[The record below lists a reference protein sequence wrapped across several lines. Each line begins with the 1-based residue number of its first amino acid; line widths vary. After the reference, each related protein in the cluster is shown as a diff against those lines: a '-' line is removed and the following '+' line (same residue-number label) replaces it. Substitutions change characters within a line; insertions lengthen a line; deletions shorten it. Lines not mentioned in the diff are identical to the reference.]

1 MASKIIVNEI
11 EHSSGSST
19 DVAMNAANIVNLN
32 TTNISSGTIGSN
44 VIFPNQHIIR
54 YGLASLATTPSALT
68 ATGSTDLIT
77 VSLVVP
83 AAYNYMF
90 VQFDFNYKLAG
101 NSTSTNPY
109 AYFAIIDVT
118 DNNAAKTISKVKHVL
133 PANTDEVIG
142 QGTISA
148 FFQVSGANNS
158 YTVKSTQTWGEGS
171 ITTLGNSE
179 SDLTN
184 PTTLTIGLTQGT
196 PT

>member
-11 EHSSGSST
+11 EHSSGSGT
-19 DVAMNAANIVNLN
+19 DVSMNAANIVNLN

-54 YGLASLATTPSALT
+54 YGLASLVTTPSALT
-68 ATGSTDLIT
+68 SSGSSDLIT
-77 VSLVVP
+77 VNLVVP
-83 AAYNYMF
+83 AAYNYIF

-109 AYFAIIDVT
+109 GYFAIIDVT
-118 DNNAAKTISKVKHVL
+118 DNNAAKTISKVQHVL

-142 QGTISA
+142 HGTISA
-148 FFQVSGANNS
+148 FYQVSEASTN
-158 YTVKSTQTWGEGS
+158 YTIKTTQTWGAGS
-171 ITTLGNSE
+171 VTTFGNSE

-184 PTTLTIGLTQGT
+184 PTTLTVGLTQGT
-196 PT
+196 PS